1 MPARCKSVELSIKKR
16 SIESIATEGGS
27 VPPRA
32 EAHFP
37 GQGNRWRLEGA
48 GRRPV
53 LGEAEGTLV
62 PFEGGAGSR
71 SKRVNSFTTTERAT
85 NSSDEDTDSMNELLD
100 AFDEV

>member
-53 LGEAEGTLV
+53 LGEAEDTLV
-62 PFEGGAGSR
+62 PFEG
-71 SKRVNSFTTTERAT
+71 EAT
-85 NSSDEDTDSMNELLD
+85 REWVAQQASQLFHDNRTRDKQQ
-100 AFDEV
+100 